1 MLPFWLLLPTVLFVA
16 IIQVYPA
23 IYTVWLSVQQR
34 EPSGWVFV
42 GLGNFK
48 RLLSLSRFS
57 ESAGHTVVF
66 LVGYASLTM
75 LLGFL
80 IALLLNRTTHL
91 SGLYLTLIFIPWT
104 IADLLA
110 GVVIRLL
117 VQPDYGL
124 LTGILQN
131 PSLFPPNGLSFLTDT
146 RPPPWIG
153 DFPFP
158 PSPAMVL
165 LILVATWRALP
176 FVTLLMLAA
185 LQTVPSEILESSKID
200 GANEFQIARLI
211 LIPLMLPT
219 MVVALSNLILTG
231 MNGVGTV
238 FSLTRGRT
246 GVVHRRAQLHALHH
260 WLAGAQFWPSG
271 VPGAHDRCHQS
282 AADYGHAPLD
292 ACGRKEPPRCVES
305 SDLPARPEGR
315 SPSTL
320 CSFSSASP

>member
-1 MLPFWLLLPTVLFVA
+1 
-16 IIQVYPA
+16 
-23 IYTVWLSVQQR
+23 
-34 EPSGWVFV
+34 
-42 GLGNFK
+42 
-48 RLLSLSRFS
+48 
-57 ESAGHTVVF
+57 
-66 LVGYASLTM
+66 M

-80 IALLLNRTTHL
+80 IAMLLNRTTHL

-110 GVVIRLL
+110 GVIIRLL

-131 PSLFPPNGLSFLTDT
+131 PSLFPPHGLSFLTDT
-146 RPPPWIG
+146 RPPPWIDG
-153 DFPFP
+153 FPFP
-158 PSPAMVL
+158 PAPAMVL

-185 LQTVPSEILESSKID
+185 LQTVPSEILESGKID

-238 FSLTRGRT
+238 FSLTRGGPGSSTDVLSYMLYTT
-246 GVVHRRAQLHALHH
+246 GWRELNFGRAASLALMI
-260 WLAGAQFWPSG
+260 
-271 VPGAHDRCHQS
+271 
-282 AADYGHAPLD
+282 AAINLLLITGTLRLTRVEERSRQD
-292 ACGRKEPPRCVES
+292 A
-305 SDLPARPEGR
+305 
-315 SPSTL
+315 
-320 CSFSSASP
+320 

>member
-1 MLPFWLLLPTVLFVA
+1 MLPFWLLLPTVIFVA
-16 IIQVYPA
+16 VIQVYPA
-23 IYTVWLSVQQR
+23 LYTVWLSVQQR
-34 EPSGWVFV
+34 EPSGWIFV

-131 PSLFPPNGLSFLTDT
+131 PSLFPPDGLSFLTDT

-238 FSLTRGRT
+238 FSLTRGGPGSSTDVLSYMLYTT
-246 GVVHRRAQLHALHH
+246 GWRELNFGRAASLALMI
-260 WLAGAQFWPSG
+260 
-271 VPGAHDRCHQS
+271 
-282 AADYGHAPLD
+282 AAINLLLITGTLRLTRA
-292 ACGRKEPPRCVES
+292 EE
-305 SDLPARPEGR
+305 R
-315 SPSTL
+315 SRQDG
-320 CSFSSASP
+320 